1 MKRILVIESDET
13 YAQRLLTLLKITA
26 QYGVS
31 MVKTM
36 REAALLLAQ
45 QPHDLALAP
54 MSDGDNLV
62 RSLRA
67 VQANLRIVL
76 TTPRANI
83 PPPTELPA
91 DIQGVLL
98 MPLLEVDLLGLVRD
112 ALSQEVKPTAA
123 IIEPEGIG
131 LDVALLEEILK
142 TSSWAEPVQAV
153 LLSYQ
158 AKRLASWGV
167 LAKPEL
173 SALAS
178 QVDHDWHLEP
188 RLPQDV
194 QIQFWGGDA
203 GVSNPFIVYTR
214 PTVHGLLLSIVAV
227 SQLTITELRLQA
239 DAVAEKLAAR
249 LPSPALAEAM
259 ADLHLAEEP
268 VNAALAVAETAA
280 KPAATFV
287 ASSGKTYTTIWRTL
301 SPLPETMLERLELI
315 FHEIAEDN
323 GCLIKQKLL
332 RPDLVHLVVACPPGR
347 NSVWLVHLLKQ
358 QSETR
363 LAADPEQ
370 EAGLWARGYYATES
384 SSLLS
389 DSEIQLFLDRERVS

>member
-13 YAQRLLTLLKITA
+13 YAQRLLTLLKITG

-31 MVKTM
+31 LVKTM

-62 RSLRA
+62 RSLRS

-83 PPPTELPA
+83 PPPSELPA

-112 ALSQEVKPTAA
+112 ALSQEVKPTAT
-123 IIEPEGIG
+123 IVEPKG
-131 LDVALLEEILK
+131 LGVDAALLEEILK
-142 TSSWAEPVQAV
+142 TSSWAEPVQAA

-167 LAKPEL
+167 LSKPEL

-178 QVDHDWHLEP
+178 QVDHDWHNEP
-188 RLPQDV
+188 RQPQDA
-194 QIQFWGGDA
+194 QIQFWGGDV
-203 GVSNPFIVYTR
+203 GVTNPFVIYTR
-214 PTVHGLLLSIVAV
+214 LTVQGLLLSIVAV
-227 SQLTITELRLQA
+227 SQLTITELRLQS
-239 DAVAEKLAAR
+239 DAVAEKIAAQ
-249 LPSPALAEAM
+249 LPPPAPVEEIADSPVE
-259 ADLHLAEEP
+259 DETEVTQP
-268 VNAALAVAETAA
+268 GVAETAVR
-280 KPAATFV
+280 PAATLIT
-287 ASSGKTYTTIWRTL
+287 SSGKTYTTIWRTL
-301 SPLPETMLERLELI
+301 SPLPEAVLHQLEPI
-315 FHEIAEDN
+315 FQEIAEDN
-323 GCLIKQKLL
+323 GCLIKHKLL

-358 QSETR
+358 QSEAR
-363 LAADPEQ
+363 LATAFDQ
-370 EAGLWARGYYATES
+370 EASLWAKGYYATES

-389 DSEIQLFLDRERVS
+389 DSEIQLFLDRERV

>member
-13 YAQRLLTLLKITA
+13 YAQRLLTLLKITG

-31 MVKTM
+31 LVKTM

-62 RSLRA
+62 RSLRS

-76 TTPRANI
+76 TTPRANV

-112 ALSQEVKPTAA
+112 ALSQEVKPTAT
-123 IIEPEGIG
+123 IVEPEGIG
-131 LDVALLEEILK
+131 VDVALLEEILK
-142 TSSWAEPVQAV
+142 TSSWAEPVQAA

-167 LAKPEL
+167 LSKPEL

-178 QVDHDWHLEP
+178 QVDHDWHNEP
-188 RLPQDV
+188 RQPQDA
-194 QIQFWGGDA
+194 QIQFWGGDV
-203 GVSNPFIVYTR
+203 GVTNPFVIYTR

-239 DAVAEKLAAR
+239 DAVAEKVATQLPRPAPAEDMAA
-249 LPSPALAEAM
+249 LP
-259 ADLHLAEEP
+259 AEEEIKTSRP
-268 VNAALAVAETAA
+268 AVAETAA
-280 KPAATFV
+280 KPVAPLL

-301 SPLPETMLERLELI
+301 SHLPETMLNRLEPI
-315 FHEIAEDN
+315 FQEIAQDN
-323 GCLIKQKLL
+323 GCLIKHKLL

-358 QSETR
+358 QSEAR
-363 LAADPEQ
+363 LAAEFEPQ
-370 EAGLWARGYYATES
+370 AGLWAKGYYATES

>member
-13 YAQRLLTLLKITA
+13 YAQRLLTLLKITG

-31 MVKTM
+31 LVKTM

-112 ALSQEVKPTAA
+112 ALSQEVKPIAT
-123 IIEPEGIG
+123 IVEPEGIG
-131 LDVALLEEILK
+131 VDLPLLEEILK
-142 TSSWAEPVQAV
+142 TSSWTEPVQAA

-178 QVDHDWHLEP
+178 QVDHDWHNEP
-188 RLPQDV
+188 RQPQDV
-194 QIQFWGGDA
+194 QIQFWGGDV
-203 GVSNPFIVYTR
+203 GVSNPYVVYTR
-214 PTVHGLLLSIVAV
+214 PTGHGLLLSIVAV

-239 DAVAEKLAAR
+239 DAAAEKIAAQLPAPAPAEALADIHVAE
-249 LPSPALAEAM
+249 EAV
-259 ADLHLAEEP
+259 DT
-268 VNAALAVAETAA
+268 VRAVAETAA
-280 KPAATFV
+280 KPAGPFIT
-287 ASSGKTYTTIWRTL
+287 SSGKTYTTIWRTL
-301 SPLPETMLERLELI
+301 SPLPEAVLERLEFI
-315 FHEIAEDN
+315 FQEIAEDN
-323 GCLIKQKLL
+323 GCLIKHKLL

-358 QSETR
+358 QSEAR
-363 LAADPEQ
+363 LAADLEQ
-370 EAGLWARGYYATES
+370 EAGLWAKGYYATES